1 VQDIDP
7 ETIRRNNALGWLL
20 FGIFLVLLAGVVVV
34 ALVYV
39 AVA

>member
-1 VQDIDP
+1 MQDIDP

-20 FGIFLVLLAGVVVV
+20 FAIFLALLAGVVVV
-34 ALVYV
+34 ALIYI

>member
-1 VQDIDP
+1 MLDLDP
-7 ETIRRNNALGWLL
+7 ETVRRNNRLGWLI
-20 FGIFLVLLAGVVVV
+20 FGVFVLLLVGVVVV

>member
-1 VQDIDP
+1 MLDLDP
-7 ETIRRNNALGWLL
+7 ETVRRNNRLGWLI
-20 FGIFLVLLAGVVVV
+20 FGVFLLLLAGVVVV

>member
-1 VQDIDP
+1 MHEVDP
-7 ETIRRNNALGWLL
+7 ETVRRNNSLGWVLFAVFLL
-20 FGIFLVLLAGVVVV
+20 LLVGVVIV